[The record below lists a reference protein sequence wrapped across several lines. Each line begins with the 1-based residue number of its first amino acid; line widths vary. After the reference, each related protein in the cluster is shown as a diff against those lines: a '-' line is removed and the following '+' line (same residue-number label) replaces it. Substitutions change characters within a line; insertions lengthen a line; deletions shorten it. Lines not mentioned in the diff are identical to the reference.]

1 MVVGLVVTAAV
12 SLLHRGDIFTAAAPA
27 GANRSHD
34 AETAAARLRAAHIVY
49 EKYSARFF
57 CQITKRIS
65 VHTKVRRLQSRHDVH
80 SAIMSELPMRCEE
93 SARES

>member
-34 AETAAARLRAAHIVY
+34 AETAAARLCRAAHIVY
-49 EKYSARFF
+49 LRIFSEIFLSNYKEVSV
-57 CQITKRIS
+57 ITPRYAGS
-65 VHTKVRRLQSRHDVH
+65 SLDMMFT
-80 SAIMSELPMRCEE
+80 LP
-93 SARES
+93 

>member
-34 AETAAARLRAAHIVY
+34 AETAAARLCRAHIVL
-49 EKYSARFF
+49 RNIQRDFF
-57 CQITKRIS
+57 VK
-65 VHTKVRRLQSRHDVH
+65 LQRDFLLSHQGTQAPLEMVFT
-80 SAIMSELPMRCEE
+80 LP
-93 SARES
+93 